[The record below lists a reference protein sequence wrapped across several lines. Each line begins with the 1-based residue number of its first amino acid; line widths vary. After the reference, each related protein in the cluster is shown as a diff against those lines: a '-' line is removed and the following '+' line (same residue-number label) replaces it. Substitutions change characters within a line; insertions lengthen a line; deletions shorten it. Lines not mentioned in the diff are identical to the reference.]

1 MKDRQRLTLP
11 HVIAVPSAL
20 AVLTSLFGMG
30 RGDPRRNS
38 HLKILDDFFGWG
50 LIPGRPDSYRDHL
63 KIVTGCWLLYR
74 FNIVDIV

>member
-1 MKDRQRLTLP
+1 MQKASVIRLRLIVKKGRRRLTLP

-38 HLKILDDFFGWG
+38 HLKIFDDLFGG
-50 LIPGRPDSYRDHL
+50 
-63 KIVTGCWLLYR
+63 V
-74 FNIVDIV
+74 